1 MKNNIKF
8 PYKVNICYI
17 INKNKEILVLHKSR
31 GFGKEKWNGSG
42 GKIENATKYET
53 VCCQYRCAKRYFL

>member
-17 INKNKEILVLHKSR
+17 INKNKEILLQHKSR
-31 GFGKEKWNGSG
+31 GFGKGKWNGSG
-42 GKIENATKYET
+42 GKIEK
-53 VCCQYRCAKRYFL
+53 